1 MELINGKNE
10 WTGNIIS
17 QVKRLSLLI
26 NYLVLLSKIGETSAK
41 DLTLVDTDLSEAV
54 KSSAGSFRQM
64 IEDAGKTLSVEAESG
79 IHAKVEPRLFSE
91 IVSILLDNA
100 VKYCDE
106 KGTITTRLEKHK
118 KGVILSVS
126 NPYQEGAS
134 EDYERFFE
142 RFYRGDTSHNSKRSG
157 YGIGLAMARDM
168 ARLMKGSLA
177 VSYKDGVITFSM
189 SL

>member
-1 MELINGKNE
+1 M
-10 WTGNIIS
+10 
-17 QVKRLSLLI
+17 VR
-26 NYLVLLSKIGETSAK
+26 
-41 DLTLVDTDLSEAV
+41 
-54 KSSAGSFRQM
+54 SSAGSFRQM
-64 IEDAGKTLSVEAESG
+64 IEDAGKTLSVEMESG

-106 KGTITTRLEKHK
+106 KGTITARLEKHK

-142 RFYRGDTSHNSKRSG
+142 RFYRGDISHSSKRSG
-157 YGIGLAMARDM
+157 YGIGLSMARDM
-168 ARLMKGSLA
+168 ARLMKGSLD
-177 VSYKDGVITFSM
+177 VSYKDGVITFSV

>member
-1 MELINGKNE
+1 M
-10 WTGNIIS
+10 
-17 QVKRLSLLI
+17 
-26 NYLVLLSKIGETSAK
+26 
-41 DLTLVDTDLSEAV
+41 
-54 KSSAGSFRQM
+54 
-64 IEDAGKTLSVEAESG
+64 EAESG

-106 KGTITTRLEKHK
+106 KGTITARLEKHK

-177 VSYKDGVITFSM
+177 VSYKDGVITFSL

>member
-1 MELINGKNE
+1 MENQKRFITNASHELKTPIAIISANAEAMELINGKNE
-10 WTGNIIS
+10 WTGNIIA

-26 NYLVLLSKIGETSAK
+26 NDLVLLSKIGETSAK
-41 DLTLVDTDLSEAV
+41 DLTLVDTNLSEAV

-79 IHAKVEPRLFSE
+79 IRAKVEPRLFSE

-118 KGVILSVS
+118 RV
-126 NPYQEGAS
+126 
-134 EDYERFFE
+134 
-142 RFYRGDTSHNSKRSG
+142 
-157 YGIGLAMARDM
+157 
-168 ARLMKGSLA
+168 
-177 VSYKDGVITFSM
+177 
-189 SL
+189 